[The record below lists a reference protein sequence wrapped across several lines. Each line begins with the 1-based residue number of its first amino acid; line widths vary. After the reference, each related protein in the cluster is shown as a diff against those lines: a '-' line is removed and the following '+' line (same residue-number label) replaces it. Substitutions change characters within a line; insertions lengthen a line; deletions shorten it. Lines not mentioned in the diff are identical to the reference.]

1 MRLFFYEDNDHRGNG
16 NAACH
21 HAEYEADE
29 VVDEFSHTILSI
41 ISDSSIRGGSVTEV
55 LSERRQAHQRRRQLA
70 RP

>member
-1 MRLFFYEDNDHRGNG
+1 MRLFPYENNDHRSNG
-16 NAACH
+16 NAARH

-55 LSERRQAHQRRRQLA
+55 LSERRQAHQRRRQPA